1 MLLGS
6 IECGCVNKKNNY
18 LLIALFL
25 FGCGRIRWYVLTP
38 MKFKKISISMDVE
51 LYGRLKMAAEAQKR
65 TFSNFISH
73 IAESMLPHYEKAQI
87 KPMAKK

>member
-6 IECGCVNKKNNY
+6 IGCGCVNKKINY
-18 LLIALFL
+18 FSLALFL
-25 FGCGRIRWYVLTP
+25 FGFGRIRWYVLTP

-51 LYGRLKMAAEAQKR
+51 LYGRLKAAADAQKR

-87 KPMAKK
+87 KPKLKK

>member
-1 MLLGS
+1 
-6 IECGCVNKKNNY
+6 
-18 LLIALFL
+18 
-25 FGCGRIRWYVLTP
+25 

-51 LYGRLKMAAEAQKR
+51 LYGRLKEAADAQKR

-87 KPMAKK
+87 KPKAKK